1 MGNTKN
7 AEVEVQSRKRYI
19 LYKKLNPS
27 PIYMLLGI
35 SDRAKQGV
43 GGKCKKINTKCKNA
57 LQETLHVA
65 PKVESI
71 PNLHVALHQPGRSTN
86 GAKKGSVGNAN
97 AGTKSKCVAL
107 QN

>member
-1 MGNTKN
+1 
-7 AEVEVQSRKRYI
+7 
-19 LYKKLNPS
+19 
-27 PIYMLLGI
+27 MLLGI
-35 SDRAKQGV
+35 PDRAKQGI

-86 GAKKGSVGNAN
+86 GAKKGVG
-97 AGTKSKCVAL
+97 GKCKCGDKKQMCRAAEL
-107 QN
+107 MC